1 MSQRPT
7 ISAVLITLN
16 EERNLPG
23 LLARL
28 DWVDEIVVV
37 DGGSRDDTFR
47 IARRHGCHV
56 VTRCFDS
63 FARQRNFALQLAA
76 GQWILSIDA
85 DERPTPQLAEEI
97 RRRIAQSRYSAF
109 RLPIRSTIFGRPLRY
124 CGTQDDCPIRLFR
137 RAHAQWSG
145 DVHEVLRVNG
155 RIGRLRHWLQHT
167 TLPHRA
173 AFLAK
178 MRHYTNL
185 EAAARVAAGCRG
197 AWWQRWLAPPR
208 EVFRR
213 LIWKQGLLDGP
224 AGWAFCLLSGY
235 SEWVLAQKQRRW
247 WHPPKTGGNPCAT
260 GSASVGCATGSA
272 SAAWRQTPAKPVAP
286 ASSRPCATGSASA
299 AWRQTP
305 ATLWVPGTALAKPV
319 AHGHAHTLGACTL
332 HNADLTALPYQ
343 EGGIFQPVIYF
354 PLSQPWPAAEE
365 PAPQPDSHF
374 PSFPL
379 LPDSLALPCLPVP
392 V

>member
-85 DERPTPQLAEEI
+85 DERPTPRLAEEI

-137 RAHAQWSG
+137 RAHAQWIG
-145 DVHEVLRVNG
+145 DVHEVLHVHG
-155 RIGRLRHWLQHT
+155 RIGRLRHWLEHT
-167 TLPHRA
+167 TLPDRA

-247 WHPPKTGGNPCAT
+247 WHPPKTGG
-260 GSASVGCATGSA
+260 S
-272 SAAWRQTPAKPVAP
+272 
-286 ASSRPCATGSASA
+286 PCATGSASA
-299 AWRQTP
+299 VSKQT
-305 ATLWVPGTALAKPV
+305 LAMPV
-319 AHGHAHTLGACTL
+319 APRTSRAFGTPIGKLSGPPGDCTL

-354 PLSQPWPAAEE
+354 PLGQPRPAAEE
-365 PAPQPDSHF
+365 PAAQPDSLF
-374 PSFPL
+374 PSIPL
-379 LPDSLALPCLPVP
+379 LPNSLALPCLPVP